1 MEIASQ
7 RQITTQSTD
16 SNNYSCEQ
24 CSTCNS
30 VIPQSSE
37 KLLNLRKMA
46 IGKRMVN
53 ETEELSTIK
62 EKLQRLQD
70 HQNDRH
76 DNLVLLMSVRARTPS
91 ASRKASKLNASIKKL
106 NKAYKKN
113 EKRLHKQRAK
123 RAVCVAKVDRYLT
136 KLYPAVR
143 YTDIYASR
151 QSFYLSPIP
160 EETELDMEEY
170 ELGIFPSETNASLA
184 AVALRQDQ
192 LFLDASPSSQ
202 Y

>member
-1 MEIASQ
+1 
-7 RQITTQSTD
+7 
-16 SNNYSCEQ
+16 
-24 CSTCNS
+24 
-30 VIPQSSE
+30 
-37 KLLNLRKMA
+37 MA